1 VSLVIQE
8 IESRAGSLGVHVDGK
23 RDAA

>member
-1 VSLVIQE
+1 LVIQE